1 MSTKTYIL
9 DTNVLLYDP
18 KALFQFQDSN
28 VILPLVVLEEIDKK
42 KVGLGELARNAR
54 EVIRTLDGLRSEG
67 NISHGIKTKDGGSI
81 KIELNCSCTLPADL
95 DPEKNDNK
103 IISVALNHKHEGAIL
118 VSKDINVRVKCDA
131 LDIHTEDYHTNGKCE
146 KSDEVYSGFKNI
158 DVLSSYI
165 NELNSDGKIKSPDGV
180 ELFENQYVLLKS
192 IDSTKHS
199 SLARFEKGNLVTLS
213 LPGNVWGVNSKN
225 KEQACALDALFNDEI
240 KLVTMIG
247 SSGSGKTLLAVVAG
261 LVQTFDLHKFKK
273 IVISKSPHAL
283 SKDLQLGFLPGS
295 LEDKMAPW
303 LGGIFDNMS
312 FLFGDRGKN
321 MIEQYCE
328 KDLIEIC
335 SLEHIRGRSIKSSF
349 IIIDEVQNLSDH
361 ELKAI
366 ITRAGDDTKIVCIGD
381 IEQID
386 AKNLTL
392 FSNGLTTLVESF
404 KSYDIAA
411 HITFTKCERGRLAG
425 IAAEIL

>member
-199 SLARFEKGNLVTLS
+199 SLARFEKGNLVTL
-213 LPGNVWGVNSKN
+213 
-225 KEQACALDALFNDEI
+225 
-240 KLVTMIG
+240 
-247 SSGSGKTLLAVVAG
+247 
-261 LVQTFDLHKFKK
+261 
-273 IVISKSPHAL
+273 
-283 SKDLQLGFLPGS
+283 
-295 LEDKMAPW
+295 
-303 LGGIFDNMS
+303 
-312 FLFGDRGKN
+312 
-321 MIEQYCE
+321 
-328 KDLIEIC
+328 
-335 SLEHIRGRSIKSSF
+335 
-349 IIIDEVQNLSDH
+349 
-361 ELKAI
+361 
-366 ITRAGDDTKIVCIGD
+366 
-381 IEQID
+381 
-386 AKNLTL
+386 
-392 FSNGLTTLVESF
+392 
-404 KSYDIAA
+404 
-411 HITFTKCERGRLAG
+411 
-425 IAAEIL
+425 